1 MLLLFNLYEQLMGAG
16 ASGVNGLAVQL
27 SVMTESS
34 NEFALESATIPVHPW
49 VVTSVME
56 KTFRQLF
63 VLTILLAVKQMT
75 MIHTSLVLQRKQ
87 KKKKVYFMLIYKSKF
102 ICLCKQNLMLMELI

>member
-1 MLLLFNLYEQLMGAG
+1 MGAG